1 MYVKKP
7 ISLTYKRAFD
17 YGFNYSNPELTEKL
31 KAIADIP
38 IKITKKPEHSGN
50 AFYNPSDNE
59 ILVSPEIKDNAFVIS
74 HELGHHELTKNPI
87 TNFIQS
93 NLANPLNLIL
103 AASSS
108 PLVAGTTALV
118 TGSNIKPLTTTA
130 ILASTPFLQAVNE
143 WLAWREGKKKLE
155 TLGID
160 QATLEAFEKEKLVG
174 LNTYLKDSLG
184 ATAVSLFMSLIAIG
198 IGKGIRQLILSG
210 EK

>member
-50 AFYNPSDNE
+50 AFYNPNNKE
-59 ILVSPEIKDNAFVIS
+59 ILISPEIKDNAFILA
-74 HELGHHELTKNPI
+74 HELGHHELTKNKV
-87 TNFIQS
+87 TDFIQTH
-93 NLANPLNLIL
+93 LANPLNLIV
-103 AASSS
+103 AASST
-108 PLVAGTTALV
+108 PLIALPTAFG
-118 TGSNIKPLTTTA
+118 TGSITKAMTTSA
-130 ILASTPFLQAVNE
+130 ILSSSTFLQTINE
-143 WLAWREGKKKLE
+143 WLAWRAGRKKLE
-155 TLGID
+155 DLGVD
-160 QATLEAFEKEKLVG
+160 QTILEVYEKEKMIG
-174 LNTYLKDSLG
+174 LTTYLKDNLG
-184 ATAVSLFMSLIAIG
+184 ATAVSLFAALIAAG